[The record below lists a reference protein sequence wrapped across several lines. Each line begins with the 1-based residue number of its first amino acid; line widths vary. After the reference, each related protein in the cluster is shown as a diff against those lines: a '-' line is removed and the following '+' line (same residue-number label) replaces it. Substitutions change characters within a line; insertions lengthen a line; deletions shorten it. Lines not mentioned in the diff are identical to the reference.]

1 MKRLGLIDLTP
12 LRTFTRPEL
21 LAFQAALRSCGG
33 VQTRTERVIDRVI
46 TRRWRKDELRR
57 PRAGRRAWAGAARAP
72 ETSTW
77 IIAVMLVAVEILAT
91 VVWAFVL

>member
-1 MKRLGLIDLTP
+1 LTGLRDTIHWT
-12 LRTFTRPEL
+12 
-21 LAFQAALRSCGG
+21 
-33 VQTRTERVIDRVI
+33 
-46 TRRWRKDELRR
+46 
-57 PRAGRRAWAGAARAP
+57 GRRAWAGAARAP